1 MLQISEKLK
10 HKKRRFWNN
19 YQHFMKRG
27 YSQMF
32 IKKRHPRGMPISR
45 MFGKLSA

>member
-1 MLQISEKLK
+1 MLQISEKIRQ
-10 HKKRRFWNN
+10 KKRRFWNN

-32 IKKRHPRGMPISR
+32 IKKGTLAEHLTMGNVLI
-45 MFGKLSA
+45 